1 MKWILFKLSV
11 VFLSFTSCSE
21 KEGYL
26 ITENAIYEPD
36 TMVVHL
42 NPDPELDAI
51 RIEYESPWQSLAMQG
66 YQGTKRIDFSVESVT
81 STAGE
86 EAATI
91 FMQELTMLGGGVMN
105 YPYKGKS
112 PAGRYT
118 VSVRLTGPGYSQVVV
133 DAYTFILK

>member
-1 MKWILFKLSV
+1 MKRILFIWSV
-11 VFLSFTSCSE
+11 ICFGLVSCDE

-36 TMVVHL
+36 TLVVRL
-42 NPDPELDAI
+42 TPDPELDAV

-66 YQGTKRIDFSVESVT
+66 YEGTERIDFFVESVT
-81 STAGE
+81 STVGE
-86 EAATI
+86 EAAATL
-91 FMQELTMLGGGVMN
+91 MQELEISGGGVMR

-118 VSVRLTGPGYSQVVV
+118 VSVRLTGPGYSQVVH
-133 DAYTFILK
+133 DAFTFILK